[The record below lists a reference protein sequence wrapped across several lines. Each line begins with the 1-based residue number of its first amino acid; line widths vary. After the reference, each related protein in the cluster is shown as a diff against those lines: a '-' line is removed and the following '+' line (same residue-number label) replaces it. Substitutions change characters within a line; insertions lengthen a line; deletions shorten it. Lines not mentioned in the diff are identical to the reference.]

1 MTSGWEESASGWIA
15 DMGTDGD
22 FGRQFVLDRPMMGRV
37 SSRGFRK
44 ALDVGCGEGRFCRML
59 EALGIETVGID
70 PTEALIR
77 HARQQDPEGDYR
89 IGRAKALDFPD
100 RSYDLVISYLTL
112 IDIPDIR
119 AAIAE
124 MCRVL
129 APGGTLLIANLTSF
143 NTAGQPNG
151 WVRDA
156 DGNPRF
162 YIDHYMEERA
172 DWVRWHG
179 IRVHNWHRPLSTYM
193 SLLLD
198 HGLELRHFAEPMPA
212 SADPAKAEWHRRVPY
227 FLIMEWQKPDGSA

>member
-1 MTSGWEESASGWIA
+1 MTSGWEESAAGWIA

-59 EALGIETVGID
+59 EALGIKTVGID

-89 IGRAKALDFPD
+89 IGRAEALDFPD

-129 APGGTLLIANLTSF
+129 APGGTLLIANLSSF

-212 SADPAKAEWHRRVPY
+212 GADPPKRSGIGAC
-227 FLIMEWQKPDGSA
+227 LTS

>member
-1 MTSGWEESASGWIA
+1 
-15 DMGTDGD
+15 
-22 FGRQFVLDRPMMGRV
+22 
-37 SSRGFRK
+37 
-44 ALDVGCGEGRFCRML
+44 ML
-59 EALGIETVGID
+59 EALGIKTVGID

-89 IGRAKALDFPD
+89 IGRAEALDFPG

-119 AAIAE
+119 TAIAE

-129 APGGTLLIANLTSF
+129 EPGGTLLIANLTSF

-156 DGNPRF
+156 DGSSRF
-162 YIDHYMEERA
+162 CIDHYMEEHA

-179 IRVHNWHRPLSTYM
+179 IRVHNWHRPLSTYIVPAAGPRPGTA
-193 SLLLD
+193 SLRRANAGRRRPSQSGVASARALLPD
-198 HGLELRHFAEPMPA
+198 HGVAEARRLDMNLQSALFGNRAAFTSKGKSSPFA
-212 SADPAKAEWHRRVPY
+212 R
-227 FLIMEWQKPDGSA
+227 